1 MARKGKD
8 RDAGKDVNAWSS
20 PEMQA
25 LDKLTREVLKVPK
38 KELERREAEWKSTK
52 TK

>member
-8 RDAGKDVNAWSS
+8 KAEAKDAWSS

-38 KELERREAEWKSTK
+38 TELDKREKEWKGTK